1 MGSSSIEIALVLRRL
16 AEMLELGH
24 SAIVRLADETILIPA
39 KADVNCKYESSAEA
53 KEINIRVTW
62 GVFSSTGK
70 LIHLHGERVQDTL
83 GNVYEVLI
91 YGEPRL
97 DGTWEGWLEF
107 IPLSPGLSSLR
118 TDRETTQP
126 DLPALEYWA
135 TGLEP
140 MYLAGA
146 FERAQATP

>member
-1 MGSSSIEIALVLRRL
+1 
-16 AEMLELGH
+16 MLEAGG
-24 SAIVRLADETILIPA
+24 SAIVRLGDETILIPA
-39 KADVNCKYESSAEA
+39 QADVSCKYESGTDK
-53 KEINIRVTW
+53 KEINVSMTW
-62 GVFSSTGK
+62 GLASSATR
-70 LIHLHGERVQDTL
+70 LIHLHTERVQDTL
-83 GNVYEVLI
+83 GHLYEVLI

-107 IPLSPGLSSLR
+107 VPLSPDLPSLR

-126 DLPALEYWA
+126 DLSALEYWA

-146 FERAQATP
+146 FERAQSVA

>member
-1 MGSSSIEIALVLRRL
+1 MPSSSMEIALVLRRL

-24 SAIVRLADETILIPA
+24 SATVRLADETILIPA
-39 KADVNCKYESSAEA
+39 KADVSCKYESGTET
-53 KEINIRVTW
+53 KEISIRVTW
-62 GVFSSTGK
+62 GFVSSAAQ
-70 LIHLHGERVQDTL
+70 LIRLHNERVQDTL

-107 IPLSPGLSSLR
+107 IPLNSGLSSLR
-118 TDRETTQP
+118 TERETTQP
-126 DLPALEYWA
+126 DLSALEYWA

-146 FERAQATP
+146 FGRAQSKA